1 MPASLYRTTGVP
13 EINCKYSSLDTPSD
27 LRDPGGIVPKRC
39 GHLCWVGCL
48 CDDFAPK
55 PGACR
60 PCPVPR
66 PILRSA
72 PNKLSTGLSRV
83 TLRGTESRRDL
94 PESMWTHVIES
105 LLWWVLVDLARL
117 PRPPVR
123 LFFGFGSQ
131 SVAPDGRSRTPRRIA
146 KPARLLGWIQSA
158 PAQALSDR
166 GDNPRQQQQHEQS
179 RGLSVH

>member
-1 MPASLYRTTGVP
+1 MP
-13 EINCKYSSLDTPSD
+13 
-27 LRDPGGIVPKRC
+27 LRGD
-39 GHLCWVGCL
+39 
-48 CDDFAPK
+48 DDFAPK
-55 PGACR
+55 PGAGR

-72 PNKLSTGLSRV
+72 SQKPSTGLPSDTPRA
-83 TLRGTESRRDL
+83 TGSRRNL
-94 PESMWTHVIES
+94 PESMCTDVIES

-123 LFFGFGSQ
+123 HFFGFGSQ

-166 GDNPRQQQQHEQS
+166 SPAVRQQQHLGVCLCLADHSRFVDWTTEQTVS
-179 RGLSVH
+179 PR